1 MENSLEKIL
10 LRTAFVCMTSDGE
23 IDDREVEIIR
33 GLSKSHHAFKLME
46 IEKEINQLLEAIN
59 QDWRSF
65 IATFFDDLKN
75 HSFSEEEN
83 KAILEVAIKTI
94 YADEQVEYSEIK
106 LFKNIR
112 HRLKISDEKIIE
124 AFPQVEQFLEDDVYS
139 KAFLDRLTNQYL
151 HDTLLPKFEFITV
164 PSA

>member
-1 MENSLEKIL
+1 MENSFKKIL

-124 AFPQVEQFLEDDVYS
+124 AFPQVEQFLEDDIVSDSYLE
-139 KAFLDRLTNQYL
+139 KIKVQFLETTDIPNFDMIKLIN
-151 HDTLLPKFEFITV
+151 
-164 PSA
+164 